1 MTTIPFPTGLSC
13 GSLDLVQKK
22 EGFPFISTTSWV
34 SDWNSNRVLYWGE
47 SHTKHH
53 VRENETRRAFTTVL
67 WGKHQSWMTNRFFNE
82 AGVDNWEMNVPVAI
96 SIQHVLTPQACNT
109 WAGMTPQKHKS
120 NSEGSYTQR
129 CHVYVDYLMT
139 TYDSKDCNSQENPH
153 GVPLIGEL
161 VVLPWNVIFLKGLV
175 YLGSGWAP
183 DLFCSN
189 SFLMT
194 SPNSNVPSW

>member
-47 SHTKHH
+47 SHTKHN
-53 VRENETRRAFTTVL
+53 VREHETRRAYTTVL

-96 SIQHVLTPQACNT
+96 PIQHVLTPQACDT
-109 WAGMTPQKHKS
+109 RAGMTRQKPKS
-120 NSEGSYTQR
+120 NFTYTIRYILYTQIKLWGLLYTALSWV
-129 CHVYVDYLMT
+129 CWLFHD
-139 TYDSKDCNSQENPH
+139 
-153 GVPLIGEL
+153 
-161 VVLPWNVIFLKGLV
+161 NVWF
-175 YLGSGWAP
+175 
-183 DLFCSN
+183 
-189 SFLMT
+189 
-194 SPNSNVPSW
+194 